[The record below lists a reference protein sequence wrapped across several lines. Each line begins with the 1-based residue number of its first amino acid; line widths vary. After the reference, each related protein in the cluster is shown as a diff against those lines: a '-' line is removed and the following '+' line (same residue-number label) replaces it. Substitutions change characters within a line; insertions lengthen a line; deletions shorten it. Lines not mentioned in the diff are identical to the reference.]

1 LPILRCSV
9 LYCFTVLY
17 CIIYCNIVLCYLGP
31 DGEHHWSK
39 HYPFCGGTF
48 QSPIDI
54 QTQLMRFDPTLR
66 PIELQNYNPLIQLSL
81 PRRMYVSSLTHR
93 YTAAQLHFHWGSEHL
108 PVGSEHTINGR
119 TMHMVLFNSDKYPNI
134 SVAADKS
141 DGLAVLGVLI
151 EVGEFNPAFNQFLKY
166 INGIKYR
173 DQRVQ
178 VPAFNIRNLLPVLLD
193 EYYRYDGSL
202 TTPPCYPSVLWT
214 VFKNPVTISLKQFLA
229 LATAIYSSHQQ
240 ESAPVAMNSN
250 YRKPQFTDNRVVLC
264 SFQGGRGLQGATQTV
279 TSPFLRRQVINQLL
293 DGDLADLADQDGLNQ
308 LLDGDLDGLNQLLDG
323 DLADLADQ
331 DELNKLLPK
340 KPRSNKV
347 PSVGVGAD
355 MLCYIS
361 LEQNVSRRLSRGRSP
376 PHTDTQL
383 VQALRETLFPEL
395 NLRSYLGCKSDLA
408 PLTIRQLLRGRSA
421 TDEALELDQAIV
433 KALGGRTGQ
442 TIVGQRG
449 STKKQQTNT
458 FSMHRT
464 GFASAPAAV
473 PRKPNQPIPWL
484 QPMEWED

>member
-1 LPILRCSV
+1 MGCDVTR
-9 LYCFTVLY
+9 
-17 CIIYCNIVLCYLGP
+17 GP

-54 QTQLMRFDPTLR
+54 QTQLLRFDPTLR
-66 PIELQNYNPLIQLSL
+66 PIELQNYNLSANEQLTLGNNGHSIQLSL
-81 PRRMYVSSLTHR
+81 PRRMYLSSLPHR

-108 PVGSEHTINGR
+108 PVGSEHTVNGR
-119 TMHMVLFNSDKYPNI
+119 QFAAEMHMVLFNSDKYPNI

-151 EVGEFNPAFNQFLKY
+151 EVGEFNPAFAQFLKY

-178 VPAFNIRNLLPVLLD
+178 VPAFNIRSLLPVLLD

-250 YRKPQFTDNRVVLC
+250 YRKPQYTDNRVVLC

-308 LLDGDLDGLNQLLDG
+308 LLDGDLADQDGLNQLL
-323 DLADLADQ
+323 
-331 DELNKLLPK
+331 
-340 KPRSNKV
+340 V
-347 PSVGVGAD
+347 PSSWKNQQNRQPVWKSGLSED
-355 MLCYIS
+355 MLCYVS
-361 LEQNVSRRLSRGRSP
+361 LEQDVSRQLSRGRSP
-376 PHTDTQL
+376 THTDTQL

-408 PLTIRQLLRGRSA
+408 LFTIRQLLRGRSA

-433 KALGGRTGQ
+433 KALGGT
-442 TIVGQRG
+442 GQRG
-449 STKKQQTNT
+449 STAQQQTNT
-458 FSMHRT
+458 LSKHQT
-464 GFASAPAAV
+464 GFAPAPAAV
-473 PRKPNQPIPWL
+473 PKKPNQPIPWL